1 MEVPP
6 LPAKPDL
13 EARPRSSWMTIPLV
27 VLLGMALAAVLTILT
42 LGYFGPVVV
51 LGFGV
56 FFIIGFQYLVW
67 GWWFEKIYRT
77 PSAIAAAEAKDAGLP
92 ASVPPASSLP
102 ASASSLPPSV
112 APNGDKSWS
121 R

>member
-6 LPAKPDL
+6 PPAKPDL

-27 VLLGMALAAVLTILT
+27 VLFGLALAAILTILT

-51 LGFGV
+51 LAFGV

-67 GWWFEKIYRT
+67 GWWFERIYRT
-77 PSAIAAAEAKDAGLP
+77 PAAIAAAEAQDAGHGVGIP
-92 ASVPPASSLP
+92 
-102 ASASSLPPSV
+102 PPSV
-112 APNGDKSWS
+112 TPG
-121 R
+121 REQR